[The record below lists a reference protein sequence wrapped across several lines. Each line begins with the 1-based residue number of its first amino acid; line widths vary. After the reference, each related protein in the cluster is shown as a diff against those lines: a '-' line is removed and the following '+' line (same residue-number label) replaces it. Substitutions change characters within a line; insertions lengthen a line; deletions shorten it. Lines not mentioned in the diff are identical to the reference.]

1 MDAAPALFD
10 MLETL
15 IAPGR
20 RSRLSPFVESAQFRV
35 LFDEAPDMQRRV
47 ESSRDILGRH
57 AARIQRIAGRRN
69 IFADGGKQFAER
81 DYADRDF
88 LDAYLAYYFS
98 VNVPKVQLV
107 LLDLLRQGSLPGEL

>member
-1 MDAAPALFD
+1 MDASPALLET
-10 MLETL
+10 LETL

-35 LFDEAPDMQRRV
+35 LFDEAPDAKRRL
-47 ESSRDILGRH
+47 ESSREILGRH
-57 AARIQRIAGRRN
+57 ACRIRQIASRWD

-81 DYADRDF
+81 DYAERDF

-98 VNVPKVQLV
+98 VNAPKVQLV
-107 LLDLLRQGSLPGEL
+107 LLDLLRQ